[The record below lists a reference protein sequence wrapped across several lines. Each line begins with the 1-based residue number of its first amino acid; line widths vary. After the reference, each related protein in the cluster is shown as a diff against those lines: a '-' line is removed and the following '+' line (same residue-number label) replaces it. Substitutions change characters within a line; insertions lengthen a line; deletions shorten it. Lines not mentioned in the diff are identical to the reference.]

1 MSDEQTTNEQQAP
14 APTSEPIIERP
25 GSRAIPDATET
36 RRQEITRHPDWF
48 TNGLQKSALMAEMQ
62 RLIDPSIAVNDKAKA
77 DAFAQKPAVEQRI
90 AKANANPA
98 LWDKTDK
105 DHEAARRELRAAIA
119 AADAPKERDALV
131 AGGITAARNIYGLT
145 VPQAITNLGKDAV
158 ENYEQNFSPWESDF
172 LMAAREEGLDN
183 KTVGQLRDAGIKL
196 ALQVDGAPLSNEIVD
211 AALKPFAGRLTATQ
225 AKALK
230 AYWRRIEG
238 GGAA

>member
-36 RRQEITRHPDWF
+36 RRAEITRHPDWF
-48 TNGLQKSALMAEMQ
+48 TNGLKKSALMAEMQ

-98 LWDKTDK
+98 LWDKTHK
-105 DHEAARRELRAAIA
+105 DHEAAKKELKAAIA
-119 AADAPKERDALV
+119 AADAPDEREALL
-131 AGGITAARNIYGLT
+131 AGGVESARNIYGLS
-145 VPQAITNLGKDAV
+145 VPQEIQNLGKDTV
-158 ENYEQNFSPWESDF
+158 ENYEQNYSTWERDF
-172 LMAAREEGLDN
+172 LIEARDHGLDN
-183 KTVGQLRDAGIKL
+183 KLVGQLRDAGVKL
-196 ALQVDGAPLSNEIVD
+196 GLQVDGKPLSNETVAD
-211 AALKPFAGRLTATQ
+211 ALKPFAGRLTATQ
-225 AKALK
+225 ITALA

-238 GGAA
+238 GGVA